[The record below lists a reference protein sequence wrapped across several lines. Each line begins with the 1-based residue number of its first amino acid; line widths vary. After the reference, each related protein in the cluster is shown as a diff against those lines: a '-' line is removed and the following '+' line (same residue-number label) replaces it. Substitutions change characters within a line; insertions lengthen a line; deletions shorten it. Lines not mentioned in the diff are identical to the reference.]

1 MKPRWRLAP
10 AEHVVGSHV
19 NVQELQKFTER
30 QHDRTYRI
38 YNEFTS
44 TGGFQVF

>member
-19 NVQELQKFTER
+19 DVQELRKFTER
-30 QHDRTYRI
+30 QHGRTYRI

-44 TGGFQVF
+44 TDGFQVF